1 MSQSGTPPE
10 RPGEDNEG
18 GDSKGEDGRGGDGG
32 EDRNGSEAT
41 DLDQVA
47 PIPADQPFVHNQIIN
62 SRIGTAIQAGTYIHQ
77 EAPRPAPPDWP
88 VVIGS
93 IPILAS
99 AFQPRTAVSAKIDE
113 ARAGHETVVLTQVL
127 AGGGGVGKSQLAASY
142 AHRALHPDS
151 GVDVVVWAPAAD
163 PFTVVAAYA
172 EAAVAV
178 QLPGATEAP
187 AEVERN
193 ALQFLNWLRSTDRG
207 WLVVLDDV
215 TDFTATGPPWPGS
228 SRRGN
233 GRVLATTRQRG
244 AHASGAGRALVPMD
258 VYSPQEASDY
268 LRDRLTSAG
277 YPYLLDEHAEKLAE
291 ALGRLPLA
299 LGHAAAYM
307 VNKGCGCAEYLTL
320 FRERSRTLEGMLPP
334 DADTELYGR
343 PVGTALL
350 ISLEAAQQTEPKGL
364 ALPAVQLAAVL
375 DPAGHPRDLWR
386 TSAAAEYLAERRA
399 AGAAAAPGAP
409 EAHGAHGGPDVPAV
423 DTPTQGSGR
432 RSRRWTTRLLRRE
445 PPPDPP
451 PAPATVSEEET
462 RAVLAVLHIYNLI
475 ANLPAGVPLPHPGPG
490 PAHRPAHREITIH
503 ALTARAARD
512 TNAEPQSAELAA
524 IWALGELW
532 PAQEHA
538 DHRLVASLRTN
549 TAVLNELLGD
559 RQHYFPGH
567 LLREKAG
574 ISLLHAGLGEL
585 AVQHWEEEVRYL
597 THSLGPVHGRALTA
611 RANLAAA
618 HRQAGRP
625 VDAAR
630 LLKQVATAQQELRG
644 DEDPTTLAVLAALGA
659 AYSEA
664 GLLGDALA
672 LKEQVLASRERVL
685 GPLHP
690 DTVSSRTGLS
700 IAYGALGRTTEALA
714 LQERAAAEFRPADDS
729 DKPGFF
735 GRSRSAPAAPA
746 DGDHPDAMTVRA
758 NLAHVYTETGRAAE
772 AIPVQEE
779 VLAARERVLGPDHPD
794 TLWSRMQLGASYAAV
809 GRAEEA
815 LAIEERTV
823 PELER
828 VLGADHP
835 LTLTGRAD
843 LAVSYRRTGRND
855 KAAAVGEEVLTA
867 RARVLGRDHPDT
879 LISAANLINAYAEA
893 GRTRQALRLAEIA
906 LPQQERV
913 FGPRSEAALVGR
925 HAVATL
931 RIRSGMAALP
941 HDPAAAAEHAAAALE
956 AVGPHIQPRLPSFT
970 TLLRAAHLLNTRAAE
985 AAMDAE
991 EA

>member
-1 MSQSGTPPE
+1 MSESETPPE
-10 RPGEDNEG
+10 RSDG
-18 GDSKGEDGRGGDGG
+18 GSSGGGGGGGRGGG
-32 EDRNGSEAT
+32 EDREGNEGNEGA
-41 DLDQVA
+41 DLDHVA
-47 PIPADQPFVHNQIIN
+47 PIPAGQPVVHNQIIN
-62 SRIGTAIQAGTYIHQ
+62 SRIVNAIQAGTYIHQ

-99 AFQPRTAVSAKIDE
+99 AFQPRTAVRAKIDE

-142 AHRALHPDS
+142 AHRALRPDS

-163 PFTVVAAYA
+163 TFTVLAAYA

-233 GRVLATTRQRG
+233 GRVIATTRQRG
-244 AHASGAGRALVPMD
+244 AHASGGGRALVPMD
-258 VYSPQEASDY
+258 VYSPEEASDY

-277 YPYLLDEHAEKLAE
+277 YPYLLDEQAEELAE

-307 VNKGCGCAEYLTL
+307 VNKGCSCAEYLAL

-364 ALPAVQLAAVL
+364 ALPAVQLAALL
-375 DPAGHPRDLWR
+375 DPAGHPRELWR
-386 TSAAAEYLAERRA
+386 TPAATEYLAERRA
-399 AGAAAAPGAP
+399 AGAAADPDALDARDTRDAPDAR
-409 EAHGAHGGPDVPAV
+409 GGPDPDAHAGPDAQAV
-423 DTPTQGSGR
+423 VEAPPQGSSR
-432 RSRRWTTRLLRRE
+432 RSRRWAARLLRRE

-451 PAPATVSEEET
+451 PAPPAVSEEET

-512 TNAEPQSAELAA
+512 TNAEPQWAELAV

-538 DHRLVASLRTN
+538 DHRLVASLRAN
-549 TAVLNELLGD
+549 TAVLNEILGD
-559 RQHYFPGH
+559 RQHHFPGY

-574 ISLLHAGLGEL
+574 LSLLHAGLGEL
-585 AVQHWEEEVRYL
+585 AVQHWEEEVRSVAR
-597 THSLGPVHGRALTA
+597 SLGPLHGRTLTA

-618 HRQAGRP
+618 HRQAGQP

-630 LLKQVATAQQELRG
+630 LLKQVAVAQQELRG

-664 GLLGDALA
+664 GLLGDAVA

-690 DTVSSRTGLS
+690 DTVSSRTGLA
-700 IAYGALGRTTEALA
+700 IAYAAVGRTAEALV
-714 LQERAAAEFRPADDS
+714 LQERAVTEFRPADDP
-729 DKPGFF
+729 DEPGPFGP
-735 GRSRSAPAAPA
+735 GRSTPARPA
-746 DGDHPDAMTVRA
+746 DSDHPDALIVRA
-758 NLAHVYTETGRAAE
+758 NLAHTYTETGRAAE
-772 AIPVQEE
+772 ALPIQEE
-779 VLAARERVLGPDHPD
+779 VLAARERVLGPDHRD
-794 TLWSRMQLGASYAAV
+794 TLWSRMQLAASYAAV
-809 GRAEEA
+809 GRTEEA

-835 LTLTGRAD
+835 LTLTGRSD
-843 LAVSYRRTGRND
+843 LAVSYRRAGHND
-855 KAAAVGEEVLTA
+855 KAASVGEGYWLP
-867 RARVLGRDHPDT
+867 GPGS
-879 LISAANLINAYAEA
+879 SA
-893 GRTRQALRLAEIA
+893 GTTRTRWR
-906 LPQQERV
+906 P
-913 FGPRSEAALVGR
+913 PP
-925 HAVATL
+925 T
-931 RIRSGMAALP
+931 
-941 HDPAAAAEHAAAALE
+941 
-956 AVGPHIQPRLPSFT
+956 
-970 TLLRAAHLLNTRAAE
+970 
-985 AAMDAE
+985 
-991 EA
+991 